1 MKTLIKI
8 LLALVLIVN
17 ISCFSNR
24 KRDLQKNNASAYVQ
38 DKTTEIKD
46 VSVNSEKSGIVD
58 LQNFFQNQGLKIKS
72 TGSDYE
78 FRLGDFQFK
87 GNADVELVNQ
97 KSETKI
103 HHQYKTYVTYL
114 TKTSFKTKTTYKT
127 QTTYKIVKTDRKA
140 TPWYIFFVIG
150 FFSKILLGLLWSWI
164 KKQINY

>member
-8 LLALVLIVN
+8 LLALVLILN
-17 ISCFSNR
+17 SCVSNR
-24 KRDLQKNNASAYVQ
+24 KRDLDKTNQSAYVQ
-38 DKTTEIKD
+38 DETKE
-46 VSVNSEKSGIVD
+46 IVD
-58 LQNFFQNQGLKIKS
+58 ISSSKQIAAKIDTNQTLLNQGLKIKS

-103 HHQYKTYVTYL
+103 HHQYKTHVTYL

-127 QTTYKIVKTDRKA
+127 QTTYKSVKTDRKA